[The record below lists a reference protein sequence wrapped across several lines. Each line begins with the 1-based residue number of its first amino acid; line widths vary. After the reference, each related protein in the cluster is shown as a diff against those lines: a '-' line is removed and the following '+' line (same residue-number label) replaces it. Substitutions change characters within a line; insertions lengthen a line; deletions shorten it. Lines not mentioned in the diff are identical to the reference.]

1 MKHNYQVI
9 PEVKNLGRNLR
20 YLRGEKKIQVFSEE
34 IQYNRLSL
42 SKVEYGIQ
50 NIRIKTVIKIAKIL
64 NKDVGMLFD
73 ISFVDD
79 KEICQSRAYK
89 DIDYMS
95 MFRARVNEFIRIN
108 EYPISKIN
116 PDKREKISRLLN
128 GNNNNPTVETL
139 AEISSVIG
147 VPLSKLLC
155 AEGGNEK

>member
-1 MKHNYQVI
+1 MKHKYHEI
-9 PEVKNLGRNLR
+9 PDVRNLGRNLR
-20 YLRGEKKIQVFSEE
+20 YLRGEKTLSVFSQE

-42 SKVEYGIQ
+42 SKVEYGDQ
-50 NIRIKTVIKIAKIL
+50 NIKINTVIGIAKLL

-79 KEICQSRAYK
+79 KEICQSRVFK

-95 MFRARVNEFIRIN
+95 LYRNRVNKILDRMKFPISRIN
-108 EYPISKIN
+108 PE
-116 PDKREKISRLLN
+116 KREQISRVLN

-139 AEISSVIG
+139 AEISTVIG

-155 AEGGNEK
+155 AEGGE